1 MAYDCH
7 NRCLH
12 ACIDLYNNI
21 IASGS
26 ANLCRGYDCRDG
38 TCVGS
43 SSLLLRCDEL
53 TQCPDGSDE
62 FRCESKLTFSYTDYT
77 CTTMSASKSLRLII
91 RVTVCVANNSY
102 LTAIGVHEMHGR
114 MHPNY
119 LFCW

>member
-1 MAYDCH
+1 M
-7 NRCLH
+7 H
-12 ACIDLYNNI
+12 ALIY

-62 FRCESKLTFSYTDYT
+62 FRCESKLTIIQNLITHAQPCQQTSYYD
-77 CTTMSASKSLRLII
+77 
-91 RVTVCVANNSY
+91 
-102 LTAIGVHEMHGR
+102 
-114 MHPNY
+114 
-119 LFCW
+119 